1 MARNYNRSKYEAYE
15 TGGVDTDRYSRL
27 VWMSPEDLD
36 KQHIAATVRERVMR
50 LRKLY
55 AWWLAYPSKTER
67 DVVNKCIEDYG
78 LTRVRANEDVNLIKV
93 IMGTIHKVT
102 KDYARWEFDKMIFA
116 AFEKARTLGDARAMA
131 QAAAAYGKYHQLD
144 KEDRQEDDFD
154 AISPQVFIP
163 TEDPR
168 SLGVKKIPNIHERIE
183 KLINKYRDANME
195 LVKAERED
203 ADIDAMIERE
213 TARNFEEMEP
223 EDD

>member
-1 MARNYNRSKYEAYE
+1 MARNYKRAAYE
-15 TGGVDTDRYSRL
+15 MGGVDADKYSRL
-27 VWMSPEDLD
+27 VWLSPEELE
-36 KQHIAATVRERVMR
+36 KERISTPLRERVMR

-55 AWWLAYPSKTER
+55 AWWLAYPSKSDR
-67 DVVNKCIEDYG
+67 DVVNKCIEEYG

-93 IMGTIHKVT
+93 IMGTLHKVT

-144 KEDRQEDDFD
+144 REDRHDNDFD

-168 SLGVKKIPNIHERIE
+168 SLGVKKIPNLHERIE

-203 ADIDAMIERE
+203 ADIDAMIEME
-213 TARNFEEMEP
+213 SARNFEEVNPE